1 MNCKVPV
8 RCPSR
13 PKRENLAPWDVE
25 RDLKLMTSI
34 LGIEHYTLIM
44 LGAITE
50 YPMLYTP
57 WLLMQLCVIIV
68 EIIVFFV
75 RLFLDGLHVK
85 RDEILPAILMVH
97 NWLQIET
104 IYMIILCFTTNF
116 LSFIVVETG
125 TRVTLDNL
133 APKSAAFNALFRR
146 NYNLKIRILA
156 ANVITGLI
164 ATTMVAIA
172 DIYNIPYLYIP
183 WLVNTINGIAFYEG
197 PIFLNLVYTLL
208 PKLGIPTGSFI
219 LMILLLYVEELCVW
233 NEVFISFQHCWSD
246 YNNKQQN
253 GIIKNKENNL
263 PKDNEELVFEKN
275 MEKDRILLHEKIQNR
290 RRSFN
295 SYDKS
300 NNRICINAILT
311 EQSFDQNLT

>member
-1 MNCKVPV
+1 MIKQRKMGKRAVISCVGAIIEKNKKSVITTFDVIRTMNCKVPV

-97 NWLQIET
+97 NWLQVF
-104 IYMIILCFTTNF
+104 C
-116 LSFIVVETG
+116 
-125 TRVTLDNL
+125 
-133 APKSAAFNALFRR
+133 LFHRQAR
-146 NYNLKIRILA
+146 N
-156 ANVITGLI
+156 
-164 ATTMVAIA
+164 
-172 DIYNIPYLYIP
+172 
-183 WLVNTINGIAFYEG
+183 
-197 PIFLNLVYTLL
+197 
-208 PKLGIPTGSFI
+208 S
-219 LMILLLYVEELCVW
+219 
-233 NEVFISFQHCWSD
+233 
-246 YNNKQQN
+246 
-253 GIIKNKENNL
+253 
-263 PKDNEELVFEKN
+263 
-275 MEKDRILLHEKIQNR
+275 IQ
-290 RRSFN
+290 
-295 SYDKS
+295 
-300 NNRICINAILT
+300 
-311 EQSFDQNLT
+311 